1 MKKEFPKGFLW
12 GGAIAAN
19 QAEGAYNVDGRGLVQ
34 TDVTT
39 GGSVDTPRY
48 TTYIDK
54 DGNPGKVASMGHM
67 GHIPEG
73 ARFAV
78 LDGYYYPNHDGVDF
92 YHRYKEDIK
101 LFAEM
106 GYSVFRLSISWAR
119 IFPNGDDAEP
129 NQAGLDFYRSVF
141 EECHK
146 YGIEPLVSIWHFDT
160 PLSLEERYGG
170 WTNRKLIDF
179 YVRYAETLFKEYKGL
194 VKYWL
199 TFNEINGTLMFMEF
213 SGDNATDKEYQ
224 DAYQHLHHQFVAS
237 ARAVKLAHEI
247 DPDYKV
253 GNMICGITY
262 YPATCD
268 PADILLNEHKW
279 EQNIYYCGDV
289 QAKGKYPTYAHRLWK
304 ERNVTVEM
312 TEQDLI
318 DLREG
323 KVDMYTFSYYMSN
336 NVTTHTGQ
344 DTVGG
349 NFSHGTRNPY
359 LTYSDWG
366 WAHDPSGLQYY
377 LEKMYDRYEIPMM
390 VVENGLGAFDTVEE
404 DGSIHD
410 DYRIDY
416 HRAHIN
422 AMAEAIANGV
432 DLIAYTTWGCIDLVS
447 AGTGEMRKRYGF
459 IYVDKDD
466 EGNGTFERTP
476 KDSFYWYKEVLAT
489 NGQKAI
495 EEAEAGQ

>member
-1 MKKEFPKGFLW
+1 MVKFPKNFLW

-19 QAEGAYNVDGRGLVQ
+19 QAEGAYNLDGRGLVQ

-48 TTYIDK
+48 TTFIDK
-54 DGNPGKVASMGHM
+54 DGKPGKVATMGHM
-67 GHIPEG
+67 GHIPDG
-73 ARFAV
+73 AKFAI
-78 LDGYYYPNHDGVDF
+78 LDDYYYPNHDGVDF

-106 GYSVFRLSISWAR
+106 GYTVFRLSISWAR

-129 NQAGLDFYRSVF
+129 NQAGLDFYRRVF
-141 EECHK
+141 EECRK
-146 YGIEPLVSIWHFDT
+146 YDIEPLVSIWHFDT

-179 YVRYAETLFKEYKGL
+179 YVRYAETIFKEYQGL

-199 TFNEINGTLMFMEF
+199 TFNEINGTVMFMDLF
-213 SGDNATDKEYQ
+213 GDKATDKDFQ

-247 DPDYKV
+247 DPAYKV
-253 GNMICGITY
+253 GNMICGITF

-268 PADILLNEHKW
+268 PADILLNQHKW
-279 EQNIYYCGDV
+279 EQNVYYCGDV
-289 QAKGKYPTYAHRLWK
+289 QAKGKYPTYAKRLWQ
-304 ERNVTVEM
+304 EHNVELDITD
-312 TEQDLI
+312 QDVK
-318 DLREG
+318 DLAEG

-336 NVTTHTGQ
+336 NVTTHTGTEQ
-344 DTVGG
+344 VGG
-349 NFSHGTRNPY
+349 NFSHGAKNPY

-366 WAHDPSGLQYY
+366 WAHDPTGLQYY
-377 LEKMYDRYEIPMM
+377 LEKMYDRYEIPLM

-416 HRAHIN
+416 HRAHIQ
-422 AMAEAIANGV
+422 AMGAALENGV

-466 EGNGTFERTP
+466 EGKGTFDRTP
-476 KDSFYWYKEVLAT
+476 KDSFYWYKKVIASQ
-489 NGQKAI
+489 GQDLD
-495 EEAEAGQ
+495 

>member
-1 MKKEFPKGFLW
+1 MTRTTFPKGFLW

-48 TTYIDK
+48 TTFIDK
-54 DGNPGKVASMGHM
+54 DGKPGKVASMGHM

-73 ARFAV
+73 AKFAV
-78 LDGYYYPNHDGVDF
+78 LEDYYYPNHDGVDF

-141 EECHK
+141 EECRK

-179 YVRYAETLFKEYKGL
+179 YVRYAETIFKEYKGL

-199 TFNEINGTLMFMEF
+199 TFNEINGTIMFMEF
-213 SGDNATDKEYQ
+213 GGDNVPDKAYQ
-224 DAYQHLHHQFVAS
+224 DAYQHLHYQFVAS

-279 EQNIYYCGDV
+279 QQNIYYCGDV
-289 QAKGKYPTYAHRLWK
+289 QAKGKYPTFAKRLWK
-304 ERNVTVEM
+304 ERNVELDI

-323 KVDMYTFSYYMSN
+323 KVDMYTFSYYMTN
-336 NVTTHTGQ
+336 NVTTHTGE
-344 DTVGG
+344 DLVGG
-349 NFSHGTRNPY
+349 NFSHGTKNPY

-416 HRAHIN
+416 HRAHIK
-422 AMAEAIANGV
+422 AMGAAIENGV

-466 EGNGTFERTP
+466 AGNGTFDRTP
-476 KDSFYWYKEVLAT
+476 KDSFYWYKDVIAS
-489 NGQKAI
+489 NGQKAL
-495 EEAEAGQ
+495 EE